1 LYANFRDRTL
11 AAADITL
18 EDYVGKKDPKDTQE
32 KYIVIAEW
40 FKEHLA
46 TEEITTD
53 HIFTAYKHLGWQ
65 SQLPPDPAQP
75 LRDLKYKKHWL
86 DSGATRG
93 SYRVNWSGTNWVNKM
108 GASTEK

>member
-1 LYANFRDRTL
+1 
-11 AAADITL
+11 
-18 EDYVGKKDPKDTQE
+18 
-32 KYIVIAEW
+32 VIAEW